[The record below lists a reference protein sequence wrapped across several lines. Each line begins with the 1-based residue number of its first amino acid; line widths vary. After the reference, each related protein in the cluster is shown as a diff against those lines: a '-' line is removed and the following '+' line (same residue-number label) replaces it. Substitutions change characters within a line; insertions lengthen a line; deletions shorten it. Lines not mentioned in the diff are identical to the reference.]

1 MTTTTT
7 TTEAR
12 KGVKLKLPYVC
23 ASAEALNF
31 FKSIAEKAH
40 DVRTV
45 AYLLAKHYMLVRLHG
60 NEPLPTDL
68 ELLFRDVVSSLS
80 MKRPRSNETSD
91 RRQELRTL
99 LRRDF
104 PCTEEGGP
112 FCVDTEHLT
121 GNWANYEATTYAT
134 SVENH
139 IKANFKKCLFA
150 FVEAELGLNRKDPL
164 ELATIK
170 RTLAGMIQ
178 GEESFESLGLD
189 SFPEPYA
196 LPIRPRV
203 VIINHDDPVRLTTL
217 DEDLPTM
224 ELEAHVVEDPRMYL
238 APMLHMYSRLEHH
251 GCTKKVLS
259 VLPLVTSHVP
269 GHTLIDTYILLDF
282 IPESLLQGKK
292 KGDLKSAWS
301 TPGAKGKQ
309 ARDADGNLRLIDG
322 QAELW
327 RLVLNLDRCKPR
339 RGEWAFDNMIQTDG
353 FSCNL
358 MLRTR
363 SDQLAGKRRIFKK
376 IIPDNLPKLR
386 TVVNP
391 RVVGVDPGKN
401 NIIYCV
407 DDATP
412 VYDPLHRKLVDKGH
426 TFRYTKAQRDFEM
439 KKKSRRKEA
448 ERYKKQNCPEAFEW
462 EQRLRGHSRKTTDVS
477 CFIRFLE
484 MFIASRSSLRA
495 YYKRMV
501 HRRDRFES
509 YRLKQKSES
518 KLISSFKHS
527 MCCKS
532 KAARE
537 RTIIAFGNGS
547 RQNLKN
553 SAPGPSSSIRRLFL
567 RNHFKVLDIH
577 EAYTSKRCFHCKN
590 IASENGPHR
599 SLLGAPDQRPTQ
611 VWGVRR
617 CCGCDRTWSR
627 DYHACLNIAI
637 LARELLAGRP
647 RPVYLCKGPSSSSS

>member
-1 MTTTTT
+1 MTDS
-7 TTEAR
+7 R
-12 KGVKLKLPYVC
+12 KGVKLKL
-23 ASAEALNF
+23 ASLCTGAEALDL
-31 FKSIAEKAH
+31 FKNIAEKAH
-40 DVRTV
+40 DVKTA
-45 AYLLAKHYMLVRLHG
+45 AYLLAKHYVLTKLHC
-60 NEPLPTDL
+60 NSPLPVDL
-68 ELLFRDVVSSLS
+68 ELLFQNVISSLS
-80 MKRPRSNETSD
+80 TKRPRSDETSD

-112 FCVDTEHLT
+112 FCVDTEYLA
-121 GNWANYEATTYAT
+121 GNWAAYEAKNYAT
-134 SVENH
+134 HVENNV
-139 IKANFKKCLFA
+139 KANFKKCLFS
-150 FVEAELGLNRKDPL
+150 FVEIELGLDHKDPL

-170 RTLAGMIQ
+170 RTIAGVVQ
-178 GEESFESLGLD
+178 GEPFETLGLEP
-189 SFPEPYA
+189 FPEPYA
-196 LPIRPRV
+196 LPTRPRV
-203 VIINHDDPVRLTTL
+203 IIDSDNPALLTVS

-224 ELEAHVVEDPRMYL
+224 ELEAHVAEAPMMYF

-259 VLPLVTSHVP
+259 LLPLVTSQVP
-269 GHTLIDTYILLDF
+269 GHTMIDTAILSDF
-282 IPESLLQGKK
+282 MPKSLLQGRT
-292 KGDLKSAWS
+292 KGSFKSAWS
-301 TPGAKGKQ
+301 TPGARGKQ
-309 ARDADGNLRLIDG
+309 ARDGDGNRRLTDG
-322 QAELW
+322 QADLW
-327 RLVLNLDRCKPR
+327 RLVFNLDLCKPR
-339 RGEWAFDNMIQTDG
+339 GGDWAFDNMIQTDG
-353 FSCNL
+353 LSCNL

-363 SDQLAGKRRIFKK
+363 SDQLAGRRRVFKPTPSNYLSE
-376 IIPDNLPKLR
+376 IR
-386 TVVNP
+386 AVTNP

-412 VYDPLHRKLVDKGH
+412 EYDATHRKLVDQGH
-426 TFRYTKAQRDFEM
+426 TFRYTRAQRNFET
-439 KKKSRRKEA
+439 KKRSRREEA
-448 ERYKKQNCPEAFEW
+448 ERYKRQNGSEAFEW
-462 EQRLRGHSRKTTDVS
+462 EQRLRGHSSKTTDVS

-484 MFIASRSSLRA
+484 MFIASRSALRA
-495 YYKRMV
+495 FYRRMV

-509 YRLKQKSES
+509 YRLRQKSES
-518 KLISSFKHS
+518 KLIAAFKHQ

-577 EAYTSKRCFHCKN
+577 EAYTSKRCFHCKQTT
-590 IASENGPHR
+590 SENGPHR
-599 SLLGAPDQRPTQ
+599 FLPGAPNQRPAQ

-617 CCGCDRTWSR
+617 CCGCDRTWNR
-627 DYHACLNIAI
+627 DYHACLNIAV

-647 RPVYLCKGPSSSSS
+647 RPSYLCKGSSS